1 MRMYNSY
8 MLEHKNPFGAI
19 RTNTECTFSVRIPN
33 DVYVNALQ
41 LMVCPWGDWNHPIRE
56 EPMPW
61 KKLQQGENIFSCTIS
76 LQVPGVY
83 GYCFR
88 ITKNGK
94 TNLIKRNPRTNEG
107 FYSYNLEGW
116 HWKLTC
122 YDANFR
128 TPDFAKQGVMYQIF
142 PDRFYKAKN
151 GKTSIPDSIVY
162 RQDWGEMPVYMP
174 DENGIVRNNDFFGG
188 NLKGIEEKLPY
199 LKSLGVSNLYLMPIV
214 ESAENHGYSTAN
226 YEKVNP
232 LLGDWDDF
240 ESLAKKAH
248 QMGIHILLDGVFSHT
263 GSESIYFNKS
273 GKYPSLGA
281 YQSTESPYFS
291 WYTFDRRIPCG
302 YRTWWGFDTL
312 PELNKWSPKYQKYI
326 FGDNGIIDLW
336 FEKGA
341 DGLRLDVVDELPDE
355 FLTPLAQKVKSY
367 SDKVLYGEVWEDAV
381 TKEGYGKRREY
392 LLGKQL
398 DSVMNYPF
406 KNAILSYVRYGGV
419 DGSEFYN
426 TIMNILESYPKP
438 AVDCLMNFLSTHD
451 TIRAITALAGE
462 ELERKSNY
470 VEERKEQARL
480 DSLSKAQYRLG
491 KKRLKIATM
500 LQYFLP
506 GIPCVYYGDE
516 AGLMGYKDPFNRKCY
531 PWGRR
536 DKNLVNFYKKL
547 GKIRKENP
555 FLAEAEFAFLRVDTD
570 ICIWERKSKEHNM
583 FIAVNRSGSKET
595 IVIPEEYQKG
605 KVMFTIKK
613 CTKKNIETTLF
624 LKKNKIELD
633 AYDGI
638 ILCI

>member
-1 MRMYNSY
+1 
-8 MLEHKNPFGAI
+8 
-19 RTNTECTFSVRIPN
+19 
-33 DVYVNALQ
+33 
-41 LMVCPWGDWNHPIRE
+41 
-56 EPMPW
+56 
-61 KKLQQGENIFSCTIS
+61 
-76 LQVPGVY
+76 
-83 GYCFR
+83 
-88 ITKNGK
+88 
-94 TNLIKRNPRTNEG
+94 
-107 FYSYNLEGW
+107 
-116 HWKLTC
+116 
-122 YDANFR
+122 
-128 TPDFAKQGVMYQIF
+128 
-142 PDRFYKAKN
+142 
-151 GKTSIPDSIVY
+151 
-162 RQDWGEMPVYMP
+162 
-174 DENGIVRNNDFFGG
+174 
-188 NLKGIEEKLPY
+188 
-199 LKSLGVSNLYLMPIV
+199 
-214 ESAENHGYSTAN
+214 
-226 YEKVNP
+226 
-232 LLGDWDDF
+232 
-240 ESLAKKAH
+240 
-248 QMGIHILLDGVFSHT
+248 
-263 GSESIYFNKS
+263 
-273 GKYPSLGA
+273 
-281 YQSTESPYFS
+281 
-291 WYTFDRRIPCG
+291 
-302 YRTWWGFDTL
+302 
-312 PELNKWSPKYQKYI
+312 
-326 FGDNGIIDLW
+326 
-336 FEKGA
+336 
-341 DGLRLDVVDELPDE
+341 
-355 FLTPLAQKVKSY
+355 
-367 SDKVLYGEVWEDAV
+367 
-381 TKEGYGKRREY
+381 
-392 LLGKQL
+392 
-398 DSVMNYPF
+398 MNYPF
-406 KNAILSYVRYGGV
+406 KNAILSYVRYGGI